1 LGSIPNERNQ
11 WKTGRHRA
19 LKKPFKNGLRRVRGG
34 NQVRKRSLCMAS
46 LTVKVLEA
54 DLRCIAPLMPET
66 FAACER
72 STPDIHLFVSVR
84 VVQVCVV

>member
-1 LGSIPNERNQ
+1 VLAPQ
-11 WKTGRHRA
+11 
-19 LKKPFKNGLRRVRGG
+19 
-34 NQVRKRSLCMAS
+34 
-46 LTVKVLEA
+46 VLEA

-84 VVQVCVV
+84 VVQVCSGLSRARTCMPARGGADGFPPACSPRVCCALG

>member
-1 LGSIPNERNQ
+1 
-11 WKTGRHRA
+11 
-19 LKKPFKNGLRRVRGG
+19 
-34 NQVRKRSLCMAS
+34 MAS